1 MQNLYKSVNLSVLSY
16 VKNGGIIVRTQ
27 VKEKNAM
34 DITEKIKKLKEE
46 KNAVILAHYYVR
58 PEVQEI
64 ADYIGDSFY
73 LSKVAVGLKEQTI
86 VFAGVSFMGESAK
99 ILNPGK
105 TVLMPDASADCAMAH
120 MADAQI
126 ISKMR
131 DTYEDLAVVCYINS
145 TAELKRH
152 SDVCVTSANAVKIVK
167 ALPNKNIFF
176 IPDRNLA
183 HDVAEQVPE
192 KNFVY
197 NEGYCPVHEKMQIS
211 EIKEAKRQ
219 HPEALILT
227 HPECPEE
234 IRKIS
239 DYVGSTSGII
249 AYAGKSEN
257 KEFIICTE
265 NGVRYELEKQNP
277 EKRFYFTKTE
287 PVCEDMKTITLE
299 KILQVLEN
307 GDNEIHVDDELRR
320 NSKKPLERMLE
331 LAK

>member
-183 HDVAEQVPE
+183 HHVAEQVPE

-197 NEGYCPVHEKMQIS
+197 NEGYCPVHEKMQIA

-249 AYAGKSEN
+249 AYEGKSEN